1 MIKKRIKKLRALLK
15 INNLDGYIVP
25 KNDAYF
31 AEFSMPDRLKSIS
44 NFSGSYG
51 FALILK
57 NKNYL
62 FVDGRYTLQ
71 AKKESGKDFNIVEIH
86 KFLPKQILN
95 KYNKRVIGYDPQLFT
110 IIALNRLIGSSSILK
125 PIKKNIQEE

>member
-1 MIKKRIKKLRALLK
+1 MIKKRIKKLRELLN

-51 FALILK
+51 FALIQK

-86 KFLPKQILN
+86 KFLPKQILK
-95 KYNKRVIGYDPQLFT
+95 KYNKRVIGYDPQL
-110 IIALNRLIGSSSILK
+110 L
-125 PIKKNIQEE
+125 Q